1 VSIPRDLAEKLGKLQ
16 MRAGTIG
23 IVALVA
29 CVAGALASP
38 QQFYRSYLIGYL
50 LIIGIALGSLALLM
64 IQHLITGGWGYVGR
78 RVFEAATRTL
88 PVLLVAFIPLVL
100 GLTELY
106 EWAVP
111 EHVAGDELLE
121 HKAAYL
127 NVTFFLIRTALYF
140 AIWIGLAFQLNRWS
154 KAQDRGESVDLRR
167 FQLVSGI
174 GLLLFGLT
182 VTFASVDWVM
192 SLEPHWFSTIY
203 GMQFIAGLV
212 LAALAFTVP
221 VLVPLSKY
229 EPLSQHIERKHF
241 HDFGNLML
249 AFVLLWAYLAFS
261 QYLITW
267 SGNLPE
273 EIPWY
278 LNRTQGGWQY
288 IGLLLVV
295 FHFAVPFFLLLS
307 RATKRSARVLSR
319 VAVAIL
325 VLRLVDLIWLVEPAF
340 ASSLSVHWMDF
351 AAPMGIGGVWLAI
364 FTRQLK
370 ALPLLPVNDPRFA
383 ENLEAEEALEHGA
396 S

>member
-1 VSIPRDLAEKLGKLQ
+1 VSIPQNLAEKLSKVEK
-16 MRAGTIG
+16 RATVVGF
-23 IVALVA
+23 VALAA
-29 CVAGALASP
+29 CVIGAFATP
-38 QQFYRSYLIGYL
+38 EQFFRSYLIGYL
-50 LIIGIALGSLALLM
+50 LIFGIALGSLALLM
-64 IQHLITGGWGYVGR
+64 IQHLITGGWGFVGR
-78 RVFEAATRTL
+78 RSFEACTRTF
-88 PVLLVAFIPLVL
+88 PILLIAFVPLIFGMSRV
-100 GLTELY
+100 Y
-106 EWAVP
+106 VWAVP
-111 EHVAGDELLE
+111 EHVIGDELLE
-121 HKAAYL
+121 HKAIYL
-127 NVTFFLIRTALYF
+127 NVTFFLVRTVIYF
-140 AIWIGLAFQLNRWS
+140 AVWIGLALQLNRWS

-167 FQLVSGI
+167 FQLVSGV
-174 GLLLFGLT
+174 GLVLLGLT
-182 VTFASVDWVM
+182 GSFASVDWVM

-221 VLVPLSKY
+221 LLALLSKY
-229 EPLSQHIERKHF
+229 EPMSQHIGRKHF

-261 QYLITW
+261 QYLIIW

-295 FHFAVPFFLLLS
+295 FHFALPFFLLLS
-307 RATKRSARVLSR
+307 RATKRSARVLTQVSL
-319 VAVAIL
+319 AIL

-340 ASSLSVHWMDF
+340 SSSLQVHWMDL
-351 AAPMGIGGVWLAI
+351 AAPIGIGGLWLAI

-370 ALPLLPVNDPRFA
+370 ALPLLPLNDPRFA
-383 ENLEAEEALEHGA
+383 ETLETKEALQHGA